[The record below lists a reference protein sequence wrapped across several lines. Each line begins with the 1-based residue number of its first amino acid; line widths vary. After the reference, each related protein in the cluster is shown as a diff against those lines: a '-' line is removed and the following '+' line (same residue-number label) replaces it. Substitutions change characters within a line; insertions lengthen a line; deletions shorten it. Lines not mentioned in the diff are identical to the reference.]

1 MRLPPLKLQIRC
13 NFSGNRP
20 TSIATAEEVEIVDVR
35 AELLP
40 ADKVKAIVEFVAIT
54 ATSP

>member
-1 MRLPPLKLQIRC
+1 MRPPLKQQIRC

-20 TSIATAEEVEIVDVR
+20 ISIATAEEVEIVDVR